1 MEVRVKLLLRGG
13 HGWEFCCNDDDP
25 IVFGLVSALPGA
37 DVGGNLPPDGLV
49 QIETRTGERLF
60 LTRSSLVS
68 VEIVPVADPLK
79 FVGTKRLAA
88 PSDSF
93 PPGASVPSPFVLANN
108 ALPDDVH
115 AGLIAQVLSQDL
127 AAMAS
132 WSGMCELNLGPLEE
146 PVVKA
151 LRSRMAHGGSIIGVP
166 DQTEIELEFRLFAI
180 GDTQSVSWDQN
191 PADILHMMYHFHK
204 QPKGFTGG
212 GVRLFDGWIENGMKR
227 PTASFRDVEIG
238 DNNLLIFPENVVSA
252 GLPVRCPTRSFADGL
267 FGIRGS
273 LRRGRPSE

>member
-68 VEIVPVADPLK
+68 VEIVPVADPMK

-93 PPGASVPSPFVLANN
+93 PPGASVPSPFVLASNV
-108 ALPDDVH
+108 LPGDVH
-115 AGLIAQVLSQDL
+115 AGLIAHVLSQDV
-127 AAMAS
+127 AATPS
-132 WSGMCELNLGPLEE
+132 SSGMCELNLGPLEE

-180 GDTQSVSWDQN
+180 GDTQTVSWDQN
-191 PADILHMMYHFHK
+191 SADILHMMYHFHK

-212 GVRLFDGWIENGMKR
+212 GIRLFDGRIENGMKR

>member
-1 MEVRVKLLLRGG
+1 MEVRVKLLLRGS
-13 HGWEFCCNDDDP
+13 HCWEFCCDDDDP

-37 DVGGNLPPDGLV
+37 DVGGNLPHDGLV

-68 VEIVPVADPLK
+68 LEIAPVADPLK

-93 PPGASVPSPFVLANN
+93 PPGTSVPSPFVLANN

-115 AGLIAQVLSQDL
+115 AALIAHVLNQDA

-132 WSGMCELNLGPLEE
+132 WSGMCELSLGPLED
-146 PVVKA
+146 PVVRA
-151 LRSRMAHGGSIIGVP
+151 LRSRIAHGGSIIGVS
-166 DQTEIELEFRLFAI
+166 DQTEIEVEISLFAI
-180 GDTQSVSWDQN
+180 GDTQAVSWDHT

-204 QPKGFTGG
+204 QPKGFSGG
-212 GVRLFDGWIENGMKR
+212 GVRLFDGRIENGMKHA
-227 PTASFRDVEIG
+227 TASFRDVEIG
-238 DNNLLIFPENVVSA
+238 DNNLLIFPQNVVSA
-252 GLPVRCPTRSFADGL
+252 GLPVRCPTRSFVDGL

-273 LRRGRPSE
+273 LRRGRASE

>member
-13 HGWEFCCNDDDP
+13 YGWEFCCKD
-25 IVFGLVSALPGA
+25 
-37 DVGGNLPPDGLV
+37 
-49 QIETRTGERLF
+49 
-60 LTRSSLVS
+60 
-68 VEIVPVADPLK
+68 VPVADPLK

-93 PPGASVPSPFVLANN
+93 PPGASVPSPFVLASN

-115 AGLIAQVLSQDL
+115 AGLIAHVLSQDL

-132 WSGMCELNLGPLEE
+132 WSGMCELNLVALEE
-146 PVVKA
+146 PVLEA
-151 LRSRMAHGGSIIGVP
+151 LRSRMAHRGSIIGIP
-166 DQTEIELEFRLFAI
+166 DQTEIELEFCLFAI
-180 GDTQSVSWDQN
+180 GDTQTVSWDQN

-212 GVRLFDGWIENGMKR
+212 GVRLFDGRIENR

-238 DNNLLIFPENVVSA
+238 DNNLPIFPENVVSA
-252 GLPVRCPTRSFADGL
+252 GLPVRCPTRSFAEGL

-273 LRRGRPSE
+273 LR